1 MCAFHCKKQLWR
13 HYWCVLFS
21 LWRLSF
27 VRYRV
32 NWCEVITV
40 LWCTHCSVSC
50 ASAAS
55 HVAIIAE
62 MTIPSFRCEI
72 VIIACRSCWQVLFLR
87 IEWWCI
93 VSVAALGRVSK
104 QRLFLPDLL
113 WLDLSLTS
121 SVIDVCRSVDKTSKV
136 VLIFYVFVVTT
147 EFNAKHANIK
157 SKQLI

>member
-1 MCAFHCKKQLWR
+1 
-13 HYWCVLFS
+13 
-21 LWRLSF
+21 
-27 VRYRV
+27 
-32 NWCEVITV
+32 
-40 LWCTHCSVSC
+40 
-50 ASAAS
+50 
-55 HVAIIAE
+55 
-62 MTIPSFRCEI
+62 
-72 VIIACRSCWQVLFLR
+72 
-87 IEWWCI
+87 
-93 VSVAALGRVSK
+93 VAALGRVSK